1 MEQLRAISFCSSP
14 RSYRNRNTSLILR
27 MDKPFWGIGSSSAPE
42 EKSPTGYP
50 APPYALTQ
58 KARSQVVNIEPGPT
72 APVLS
77 RLGLFTS
84 PESLSTCPESLSTSL
99 RNPYPHRPGIPIHM
113 PRNTHSTPTQR
124 WTTGRRVAVGETEH
138 HAGAK
143 RIA

>member
-113 PRNTHSTPTQR
+113 PRNTHRMGGHGFFLFFSKSCTEN
-124 WTTGRRVAVGETEH
+124 TTAPR
-138 HAGAK
+138 
-143 RIA
+143 